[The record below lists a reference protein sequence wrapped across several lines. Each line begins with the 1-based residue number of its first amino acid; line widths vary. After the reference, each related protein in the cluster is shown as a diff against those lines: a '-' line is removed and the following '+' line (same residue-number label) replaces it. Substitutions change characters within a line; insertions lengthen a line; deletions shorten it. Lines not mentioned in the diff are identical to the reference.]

1 MVQDLM
7 DKKKIEFSNSIDPSI
22 NVIMGTTYLRTPSS
36 TGSRPIT
43 IFHDN
48 EEARN
53 KIPKVLIPVL
63 VIEVPSLFPYESQ
76 KMVSWDYN
84 CNYTHQTAATNL
96 TGVGGITRS
105 RHCYAPDMIEKVTPE
120 KLLMSAS

>member
-22 NVIMGTTYLRTPSS
+22 NVIMGTTYLGTSSS
-36 TGSRPIT
+36 TDLRLIT

-53 KIPKVLIPVL
+53 EIPKVPKPIL
-63 VIEVPSLFPYESQ
+63 VVEVPSSFLYESQ
-76 KMVSWDYN
+76 KAVLWDYN
-84 CNYTHQTAATNL
+84 CNYTHQTAATGL
-96 TGVGGITRS
+96 ASVGGIT
-105 RHCYAPDMIEKVTPE
+105 
-120 KLLMSAS
+120 